1 MSEAELYTVTF
12 TPAARRRLGKLPLS
26 AATALYE
33 HLVGPVSA
41 NPHRLGKPL
50 DVPFEDVLSTRHGD
64 YRALY
69 TVDARPGSSQCW
81 RSRTG
86 ATPTGHDKTRP
97 ASCAQ
102 TAEPQ

>member
-1 MSEAELYTVTF
+1 MSEPAPFTVTF

-33 HLVGPVSA
+33 HLVGAVAA

-50 DVPFEDVLSTRHGD
+50 DVPFEVVLSTRRGE

-69 TVDARPGSSQCW
+69 TVGDPTRAVIVLAVAHRRDAYRP
-81 RSRTG
+81 R
-86 ATPTGHDKTRP
+86 
-97 ASCAQ
+97 
-102 TAEPQ
+102 

>member
-1 MSEAELYTVTF
+1 MSEPEPYTITF

-50 DVPFEDVLSTRHGD
+50 DVPFQDVLSTRRGE

-69 TVDARPGSSQCW
+69 IVDDPTRVVTVLAVAHRRDAYRP
-81 RSRTG
+81 R
-86 ATPTGHDKTRP
+86 
-97 ASCAQ
+97 
-102 TAEPQ
+102 

>member
-1 MSEAELYTVTF
+1 MSEPESYTVTF

-33 HLVGPVSA
+33 HLTGPVAA

-50 DVPFEDVLSTRHGD
+50 DAPFDEVLSTRRGA

-69 TVDARPGSSQCW
+69 TADDRARIVTVLAVAHRRDAYRP
-81 RSRTG
+81 R
-86 ATPTGHDKTRP
+86 
-97 ASCAQ
+97 
-102 TAEPQ
+102 

>member
-1 MSEAELYTVTF
+1 MSEPEPYTVTF

-33 HLVGPVSA
+33 HLASPVSA

-50 DVPFEDVLSTRHGD
+50 DVPFEDVLSTRRGE

-69 TVDARPGSSQCW
+69 TVDDPTRVVTVLAVAHRRDAYRP
-81 RSRTG
+81 R
-86 ATPTGHDKTRP
+86 
-97 ASCAQ
+97 
-102 TAEPQ
+102 